1 MEHSSIRNALSHKIY
16 SVVYTTFKYHQ
27 HTFKFCHIFLSD
39 YSVRAWW
46 IYQRHPL
53 NLKRMECWPHFLSS
67 QKPPK
72 CLSELSIWRLQ
83 VAHTNIYRRK
93 TDYVTL
99 QLEQFVPWPIS
110 GLFNLGQSS
119 PSSRVHLAMSGAIFV
134 CHNWGVLLASS
145 G

>member
-27 HTFKFCHIFLSD
+27 HTFMFCHIFLSD

-53 NLKRMECWPHFLSS
+53 NLKRMECWPHFLAS

-99 QLEQFVPWPIS
+99 QLEQFVPLTYIRAFQPRTILPFLQGTS
-110 GLFNLGQSS
+110 GNVWS
-119 PSSRVHLAMSGAIFV
+119 HLCLSQLRSAAGI
-134 CHNWGVLLASS
+134 
-145 G
+145 